1 MEKQTRNVFGIIHIG
16 TVNMT
21 LKVIAYSSLDDME
34 IIENV
39 SREVKY
45 GETVFQRHHVSFQ
58 SLNEI
63 CQVLLGFRQLL
74 CDYDVKDVRVLSTT
88 VISEADNL
96 ISVLDQIHIRT
107 GFDVEVIHMTKEIYY
122 KFFGL
127 YYNVLKGKFN
137 FAHKAVMLLDIT
149 SGGVGLTCWKSD
161 RLLFQQNIHIGS
173 LRILENFTEKQRDEL
188 TFPTAV
194 REYIYG
200 TLYPLWKGVQQYDI
214 KYIVLSGRGANLVA
228 RLMGKTSENGLF
240 LITPDE
246 LRQFVYSFHGVTPF
260 KLMKRFGL
268 SQNLANVIMP
278 TILLYYELLRIVDI
292 DMLVVMPTTFT
303 EGYTMYYV
311 AEKTHN
317 DYMAH
322 VQGLLLDMMRRLA
335 KKYLSDSIHSAR
347 IEEYCNVLFQALYQ
361 FIGLDYSYNYLL
373 RLAAIFHETGKFIN
387 IRKHNLCTYNLI
399 RETDLF
405 GLADDEKE
413 ILAAVLYYAF
423 DGTLQEAS
431 PVYHSLTPRQKVIT
445 AKLTA
450 IFRLADSLDKSHLGK
465 ISAIRAE
472 LREDEI
478 VVHYTADADIS
489 LERWTYLK
497 MAVDFAE
504 VFGIST
510 KLVKG

>member
-88 VISEADNL
+88 AISEADNL

-137 FAHKAVMLLDIT
+137 FADKAVMFLDIT

-260 KLMKRFGL
+260 KLMKRLGL

-278 TILLYYELLRIVDI
+278 T
-292 DMLVVMPTTFT
+292 TFT
-303 EGYTMYYV
+303 EGYTMHYV

-322 VQGLLLDMMRRLA
+322 LQGLLLDMMRRLA

-472 LREDEI
+472 LREDEL

>member
-88 VISEADNL
+88 AISEADNL

-137 FAHKAVMLLDIT
+137 FADKAVMLLDIT

-278 TILLYYELLRIVDI
+278 T
-292 DMLVVMPTTFT
+292 TFT
-303 EGYTMYYV
+303 EGYTMHYV

-322 VQGLLLDMMRRLA
+322 LQGLLLDMMRRLA

-472 LREDEI
+472 LREDEL

>member
-74 CDYDVKDVRVLSTT
+74 RDYDVKDVRVLSTT
-88 VISEADNL
+88 AICEADNL
-96 ISVLDQIHIRT
+96 INVLDQIHIRT

-127 YYNVLKGKFN
+127 YYNVLKGNFN
-137 FAHKAVMLLDIT
+137 FADKAVMLLDIT

-173 LRILENFTEKQRDEL
+173 LRILENFTEKQRNEL

-200 TLYPLWKGVQQYDI
+200 TLYPLWKGVQRYDI
-214 KYIVLSGRGANLVA
+214 KYIVLSGRGANLVS

-246 LRQFVYSFHGVTPF
+246 LRQFVYSFKGVTPF
-260 KLMKRFGL
+260 KLMQRFGL

-311 AEKTHN
+311 ADKIHN

-322 VQGLLLDMMRRLA
+322 LQGLLLDMMRRMA
-335 KKYLSDSIHSAR
+335 KKYLSDSAHSAR
-347 IEEYCNVLFQALYQ
+347 IEEYGNVLFQALYQ

-399 RETDLF
+399 METDLF

-431 PVYHSLTPRQKVIT
+431 PVYHALTPRQKVIT

-472 LREDEI
+472 LKDDRL
-478 VVHYTADADIS
+478 VVSYTAEADIS

-510 KLVKG
+510 ELVKG